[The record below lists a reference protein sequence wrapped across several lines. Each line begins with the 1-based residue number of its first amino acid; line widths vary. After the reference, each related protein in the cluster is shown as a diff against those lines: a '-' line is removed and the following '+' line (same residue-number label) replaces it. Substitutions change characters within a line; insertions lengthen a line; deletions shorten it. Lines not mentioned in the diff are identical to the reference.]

1 MLLSVVKICS
11 DQLLAPRWK
20 KGYATDLAFIF
31 MVWALFTL
39 GQYLEKRDEK
49 KAARDRVNDEESKLE
64 EKASHVEVANI
75 D

>member
-1 MLLSVVKICS
+1 LTSFA
-11 DQLLAPRWK
+11 APRWK

-39 GQYLEKRDEK
+39 GQYLEKRDEE
-49 KAARDRVNDEESKLE
+49 KAARNRVIDEESKLD
-64 EKASHVEVANI
+64 EKASHVEIIKV

>member
-1 MLLSVVKICS
+1 VNLSILKPGS
-11 DQLLAPRWK
+11 DLILAPRWK

-49 KAARDRVNDEESKLE
+49 KAARDRVNDEESKLD
-64 EKASHVEVANI
+64 EKASHVEVTNV

>member
-1 MLLSVVKICS
+1 LETYS

-49 KAARDRVNDEESKLE
+49 KAARNRVLDEESKLE
-64 EKASHVEVANI
+64 VESSHVEVARI
-75 D
+75 E

>member
-1 MLLSVVKICS
+1 
-11 DQLLAPRWK
+11 
-20 KGYATDLAFIF
+20 

-49 KAARDRVNDEESKLE
+49 KAARDRVNDEESKLD
-64 EKASHVEVANI
+64 EKSSHVEVTNV

>member
-1 MLLSVVKICS
+1 
-11 DQLLAPRWK
+11 
-20 KGYATDLAFIF
+20 

-49 KAARDRVNDEESKLE
+49 KAARDRVNDEESKLD
-64 EKASHVEVANI
+64 EKSSHVEVANV

>member
-1 MLLSVVKICS
+1 
-11 DQLLAPRWK
+11 
-20 KGYATDLAFIF
+20 

-49 KAARDRVNDEESKLE
+49 KAARNRVMDEESKLD
-64 EKASHVEVANI
+64 EKASHVEITKA

>member
-1 MLLSVVKICS
+1 MTSFA
-11 DQLLAPRWK
+11 APRWK

-49 KAARDRVNDEESKLE
+49 V
-64 EKASHVEVANI
+64 SHVEITKV

>member
-1 MLLSVVKICS
+1 
-11 DQLLAPRWK
+11 
-20 KGYATDLAFIF
+20 

-49 KAARDRVNDEESKLE
+49 KAARDRVNDEESKLD
-64 EKASHVEVANI
+64 EKASHVEVTNV